1 MKQEKPGGF
10 QHDVYE
16 LLHDM
21 VYILAA
27 VTLIFV
33 FLMRMVSVVGPSMT
47 PTLLNGDRLTL
58 LSNTLYSDPKPGDVV
73 VATVPSYD
81 KDEAIVKRVIAVE
94 GQTVDIQYDF
104 DGNATVYV
112 DGEAMDEPY
121 INETMLHASYNT
133 IEFPVTVPEGSVFVM
148 GDNRNHS
155 ADSRYP
161 PIGIFDKRYVLGK
174 VLMVVWP
181 GQRDETDK
189 RDFHR
194 LGAVH

>member
-1 MKQEKPGGF
+1 
-10 QHDVYE
+10 
-16 LLHDM
+16 M
-21 VYILAA
+21 V
-27 VTLIFV
+27 
-33 FLMRMVSVVGPSMT
+33 
-47 PTLLNGDRLTL
+47 LTKI
-58 LSNTLYSDPKPGDVV
+58 SFDDDS
-73 VATVPSYD
+73 
-81 KDEAIVKRVIAVE
+81 IVKRVIAVE

>member
-1 MKQEKPGGF
+1 MKQEKPASIQNEIYG
-10 QHDVYE
+10 

-33 FLMRMVSVVGPSMT
+33 FLMRMVSVFGGSMT
-47 PTLLNGDRLTL
+47 PTLLHGDRLTL
-58 LSNTLYSDPKPGDVV
+58 LSNTLYSQPKQGDVV
-73 VATVPSYD
+73 VAAVPTYED
-81 KDEAIVKRVIAVE
+81 GEAIVKRVIAVE
-94 GQTVDIQYDF
+94 GQSVDITYDEN
-104 DGNATVYV
+104 GVATVLV
-112 DGEAMDEPY
+112 DGQAQVEPY
-121 INETMLHASYNT
+121 INETMLRAAYNT
-133 IEFPVTVPEGSVFVM
+133 ISFPVTVPEGCVFVM

-161 PIGIFDKRYVLGK
+161 LIGIFDKRYILGR

-181 GQRDETDK
+181 GQRDENDK

>member
-1 MKQEKPGGF
+1 
-10 QHDVYE
+10 
-16 LLHDM
+16 
-21 VYILAA
+21 
-27 VTLIFV
+27 
-33 FLMRMVSVVGPSMT
+33 MT